1 MRYIFNGIDK
11 GLYQVAK
18 QQELLYAFNGIGKGL
33 YQAVRQES
41 LLKIIKCRCCNF
53 FLEISTFF
61 RDFSKMEKWKK
72 VEKRTCNYKI
82 NMVE

>member
-33 YQAVRQES
+33 YQVVRQES
-41 LLKIIKCRCCNF
+41 LLKIIKRRCCNF
-53 FLEISTFF
+53 FRNKYI
-61 RDFSKMEKWKK
+61 FSGLFKNGKNGKK
-72 VEKRTCNYKI
+72 LKKGLATIK
-82 NMVE
+82 

>member
-33 YQAVRQES
+33 YQVVRQES

-53 FLEISTFF
+53 FRNKYIF
-61 RDFSKMEKWKK
+61 RDFSKMEKM
-72 VEKRTCNYKI
+72 EKS
-82 NMVE
+82 

>member
-11 GLYQVAK
+11 DLYQVAK
-18 QQELLYAFNGIGKGL
+18 QQEMLYAFHGIGKGL
-33 YQAVRQES
+33 YQVIQQEI
-41 LLKIIKCRCCNF
+41 LLKITTCRCCNF
-53 FLEISTFF
+53 FRNKYIFSG
-61 RDFSKMEKWKK
+61 FSKMEKMEK

>member
-33 YQAVRQES
+33 YQVVRQES
-41 LLKIIKCRCCNF
+41 LLKIIKRRCCN

-61 RDFSKMEKWKK
+61 RDFSKMEKM
-72 VEKRTCNYKI
+72 EKS
-82 NMVE
+82 